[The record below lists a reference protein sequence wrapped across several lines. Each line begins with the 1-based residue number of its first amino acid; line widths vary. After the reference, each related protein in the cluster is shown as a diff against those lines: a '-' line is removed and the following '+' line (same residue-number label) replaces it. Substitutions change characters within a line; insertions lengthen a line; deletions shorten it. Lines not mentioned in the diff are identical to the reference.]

1 MKVEQRRAIER
12 QIAEKVAQ
20 GLIDGGYAVSVDD
33 GEEIVLEA
41 STDVQAIVG
50 AMFATDEDRLYAM
63 KPDGSGKMA
72 RQGWVYFVYGNSGFD
87 VVNDWTANLEA
98 EMAGATAE
106 ADRLELEYREG
117 EGAPKQVG
125 VIDLTPTWGE
135 WGNLYTRFA
144 ESGETAAVAPLRR
157 DAARCF
163 ASTEAL
169 KAIVDDLPAELRARL
184 EAVYTVEMGK
194 QGFGEEGSA
203 G

>member
-1 MKVEQRRAIER
+1 MKVEQRREIER
-12 QIAEKVAQ
+12 KIAEKVAE
-20 GLIDGGYAVSVDD
+20 GLIGGGYAVSVDD
-33 GEEIVLEA
+33 GEEIVLAE
-41 STDVQAIVG
+41 STSVEVIVG
-50 AMFATDEDRLYAM
+50 FMFATDEDRLYAM
-63 KPDGSGKMA
+63 KPDENGKMT
-72 RQGWVYFVYGNSGFD
+72 RRGWVHFVYGNSGFD
-87 VVNDWTANLEA
+87 VVSDYTSNLEA

-117 EGAPKQVG
+117 AGAPKQVG

-169 KAIVDDLPAELRARL
+169 KAIVDDLPEELRARL
-184 EAVYTVEMGK
+184 EAVYTVEMSK
-194 QGFGEEGSA
+194 QGFGKEGSA